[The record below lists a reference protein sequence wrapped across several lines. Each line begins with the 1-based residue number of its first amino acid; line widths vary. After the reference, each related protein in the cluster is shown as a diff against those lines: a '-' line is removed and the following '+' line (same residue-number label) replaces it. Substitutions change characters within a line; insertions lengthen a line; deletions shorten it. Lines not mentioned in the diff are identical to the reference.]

1 MSPLPRAKSARGFS
15 LIEAMA
21 ALAIFSIGLLGV
33 LHMNVLASQQNG
45 LARRQSTAS
54 KVARDLVDAFERL
67 PYEHTLL
74 STESTIAPADP
85 RFARFDEVDGRVK
98 LADALALVGER
109 PLLGAAHASV
119 SADGAGSRPGSQ
131 PIYEVAWRVAPVK
144 NADGDTEARRILVMV
159 RFPTTA
165 GGFKQVN
172 VWAVKA
178 NPQAMGRGAAA
189 IPEI

>member
-1 MSPLPRAKSARGFS
+1 
-15 LIEAMA
+15 MA
-21 ALAIFSIGLLGV
+21 ALAVFSIGLLGV

-54 KVARDLVDAFERL
+54 KIARDLVDAFERL
-67 PYEHTLL
+67 PYGHVLL
-74 STESTIAPADP
+74 STESTLDPADP
-85 RFARFDEVDGRVK
+85 RFARFDEADGRVK
-98 LADALALVGER
+98 LEDAVALVGER

-119 SADGAGSRPGSQ
+119 STEGP
-131 PIYEVAWRVAPVK
+131 YEVAWRVAPVK
-144 NADGDTEARRILVMV
+144 SPDGDTEARRILVMV

-172 VWAVKA
+172 VWAVKF
-178 NPQAMGRGAAA
+178 NPQALGRGAAA

>member
-1 MSPLPRAKSARGFS
+1 MSPTLRARGFS

-21 ALAIFSIGLLGV
+21 ALAILSIGLLGV

-54 KVARDLVDAFERL
+54 KVARDLVDSFERL

-74 STESTIAPADP
+74 SGESTIDPADP
-85 RFARFDEVDGRVK
+85 RFASLDEADGRVR
-98 LADALALVGER
+98 LADALGLVGER

-119 SADGAGSRPGSQ
+119 STEGGTK

-172 VWAVKA
+172 VWAVKF

>member
-1 MSPLPRAKSARGFS
+1 
-15 LIEAMA
+15 MA

-74 STESTIAPADP
+74 SNESTIAPADP
-85 RFARFDEVDGRVK
+85 RFTSFEEPDGRVK

-119 SADGAGSRPGSQ
+119 SSEGGSGTA

-144 NADGDTEARRILVMV
+144 SADGTTEARRILVMV

-165 GGFKQVN
+165 GAFKQVN
-172 VWAVKA
+172 VWAVKF

>member
-1 MSPLPRAKSARGFS
+1 MFPTSRASRARGFS

-21 ALAIFSIGLLGV
+21 ALAVFSIGLLGV

-54 KVARDLVDAFERL
+54 KIARDLVDSFERL
-67 PYEHTLL
+67 PYDHALL
-74 STESTIAPADP
+74 STESTIDPADP
-85 RFARFDEVDGRVK
+85 RFARLDEADGRVK
-98 LADALALVGER
+98 LADAVALVGQR

-119 SADGAGSRPGSQ
+119 STEGT
-131 PIYEVAWRVAPVK
+131 YEVAWRVAPVK
-144 NADGDTEARRILVMV
+144 GSDGGTEARRVLVMV

-172 VWAVKA
+172 VWAVKF